1 MKKVMVSLK
10 NVFKDYDEKKIIK
23 GINLDIMEGE
33 FLTLLGPSGCGK
45 TTLLRTISGLEKVS
59 SGKIYID
66 GEDVTDVIPRKR
78 AVNTIFQNFA
88 LFSHMTVEKNI
99 EFGLKMKKVP
109 KEESRKRVKEIIEL
123 IQMEGFED
131 RKPSQLSGG
140 QQQRVALARG
150 LVNMPK
156 VLLLDEPLS
165 SLDMKLRK
173 QMEIDLQR
181 IQKKLGITFI
191 YVTHDQDE
199 ALSMSDRVAIINNG
213 VIEQI
218 DIPKNLYNYPKTK
231 FVADF
236 IGESNQFKA
245 VVVSCEK
252 DEAIIKLEI
261 DLEIKI
267 KNNNYDVGENL
278 VVIIR
283 PEQFKLAKERDVT
296 NCFYV
301 KTKEHIYN
309 GAFTKVLGKV
319 AKKEIEFIIYNDDEY
334 TKNEEVKLK
343 FNSDD
348 IVILEDNDEQK

>member
-1 MKKVMVSLK
+1 MKKVMVRLD
-10 NVFKDYDEKKIIK
+10 NVKKKYDEKEIIK
-23 GINLDIMEGE
+23 GISLDIYEGE

-66 GEDVTDVIPRKR
+66 EEDVTDVIPRKR
-78 AVNTIFQNFA
+78 EVNTIFQNFA

-99 EFGLKMKKVP
+99 GFGLKMKKVP
-109 KEESRKRVKEIIEL
+109 KSEIKSRVKEVIEL

-150 LVNMPK
+150 IVNKPK

-173 QMEIDLQR
+173 QMQVELKR
-181 IQKKLGITFI
+181 IQKKMGITFI

-218 DIPKNLYNYPKTK
+218 DTPRKLYDAPKTK

-236 IGESNQFKA
+236 IGESNQFNA
-245 VVVSCEK
+245 VVVSTQN

-261 DLEIKI
+261 DLEIKV
-267 KNNNYDVGENL
+267 KNNHYDVGEKL
-278 VVIIR
+278 TVIIR
-283 PEQFKLAKERDVT
+283 PEQFRLAREKDIT
-296 NCFYV
+296 NCFVV
-301 KTKEHIYN
+301 KTKEHIYS
-309 GAFTKVLGKV
+309 GSFTKVLGKV
-319 AKKEIEFIIYNDDEY
+319 DKKEIEFIIYNDDDY

-343 FNSDD
+343 FSSDD
-348 IVILEDNDEQK
+348 IVILEESNEE

>member
-1 MKKVMVSLK
+1 MKKVMVRLD
-10 NVFKDYDEKKIIK
+10 NVKKKYDEKEIIK
-23 GINLDIMEGE
+23 GISLDIYEGE

-78 AVNTIFQNFA
+78 EVNTIFQNFA

-99 EFGLKMKKVP
+99 GFGLKMKKVP
-109 KEESRKRVKEIIEL
+109 KSEIKSRVKEVIEL

-131 RKPSQLSGG
+131 RKPTQLSGG

-150 LVNMPK
+150 IVNKPK

-173 QMEIDLQR
+173 QMQVELKR
-181 IQKKLGITFI
+181 IQKKMGITFI

-218 DIPKNLYNYPKTK
+218 DTPRKLYDAPKTK

-236 IGESNQFKA
+236 IGESNQFNA
-245 VVVSCEK
+245 VVVSTQN

-261 DLEIKI
+261 DLEIKV
-267 KNNNYDVGENL
+267 KNNHYDVGEKL
-278 VVIIR
+278 TVIIR
-283 PEQFKLAKERDVT
+283 PEQFRLAREKDIT
-296 NCFYV
+296 NCFVV
-301 KTKEHIYN
+301 KTKEHIYS
-309 GAFTKVLGKV
+309 GSFTKVLGKV
-319 AKKEIEFIIYNDDEY
+319 DKKEIEFIIYNDDDY

-343 FNSDD
+343 FSSDD
-348 IVILEDNDEQK
+348 IVILEESNEE

>member
-1 MKKVMVSLK
+1 MKKVMVRLD
-10 NVFKDYDEKKIIK
+10 NVKKKYDEKEIIK
-23 GINLDIMEGE
+23 GISLDIYEGE

-66 GEDVTDVIPRKR
+66 EEDVTDVIPRKR
-78 AVNTIFQNFA
+78 EVNTIFQNFA

-99 EFGLKMKKVP
+99 GFGLKMKKVP
-109 KEESRKRVKEIIEL
+109 KSEIKSRVKEVIEL

-131 RKPSQLSGG
+131 RKPTQLSGG

-150 LVNMPK
+150 IVNKPK

-173 QMEIDLQR
+173 QMQVELKR
-181 IQKKLGITFI
+181 IQKKMGITFI

-218 DIPKNLYNYPKTK
+218 DTPRKLYDAPKTK

-236 IGESNQFKA
+236 IGESNQFNA
-245 VVVSCEK
+245 VVVSTQN

-261 DLEIKI
+261 DLEIKV
-267 KNNNYDVGENL
+267 KNNHYDVGEKL
-278 VVIIR
+278 TVIIR
-283 PEQFKLAKERDVT
+283 PEQFRLAREKDVT
-296 NCFYV
+296 NCFVV
-301 KTKEHIYN
+301 KTKEHIYS
-309 GAFTKVLGKV
+309 GSFTKVLGKV
-319 AKKEIEFIIYNDDEY
+319 GKKEIEFIIYNDDDY

-343 FNSDD
+343 FSSDD
-348 IVILEDNDEQK
+348 IVILEESNEE

>member
-1 MKKVMVSLK
+1 MKKVMVRLE
-10 NVFKDYDEKKIIK
+10 NVKKAYDTKEIIK
-23 GINLDIMEGE
+23 GISLDIYEGE

-45 TTLLRTISGLEKVS
+45 TTLLRTISGLENVS
-59 SGKIYID
+59 SGKVFID
-66 GEDVTDVIPRKR
+66 GVDVTDVIPRKR
-78 AVNTIFQNFA
+78 EVNTIFQNFA

-99 EFGLKMKKVP
+99 GFGLRMKKVA
-109 KEESRKRVKEIIEL
+109 KDEIKTRVKEVIDL

-131 RKPSQLSGG
+131 RKPAQLSGG

-173 QMEIDLQR
+173 EMEVELKR

-218 DIPKNLYNYPKTK
+218 DTPRQLYDKPKTK

-236 IGESNQFKA
+236 IGESNQFDA
-245 VVVSCEK
+245 VVISTQNE
-252 DEAIIKLEI
+252 EAIIKLEI
-261 DLEIKI
+261 DLEIKV

-278 VVIIR
+278 TVVIR
-283 PEQFKLAKERDVT
+283 PEQFSLARENDKT
-296 NCFYV
+296 NCFIL
-301 KTKEHIYN
+301 KTKDHIYN
-309 GAFTKVLGKV
+309 GSFTKVFGKV
-319 AKKEIEFIIYNDDEY
+319 GKKEIEFIVYNDDDY
-334 TKNEEVKLK
+334 NKNEEVKLK
-343 FNSDD
+343 FSSDE
-348 IVILEDNDEQK
+348 IVILENQNEE

>member
-191 YVTHDQDE
+191 YVTHSQDE
-199 ALSMSDRVAIINNG
+199 ALSMSDRIVVLKDG
-213 VIEQI
+213 KIEQVGSPVEVYEN
-218 DIPKNLYNYPKTK
+218 PKSLY
-231 FVADF
+231 VADF
-236 IGESNQFKA
+236 LGEANIFKGKVVEVLDSKCKVLIQNNLEFSVFNKNYQIGDYLS
-245 VVVSCEK
+245 
-252 DEAIIKLEI
+252 IIVRPENMKISKTSRKMNCLEGTI
-261 DLEIKI
+261 LEEIYTGSVTLILVEVMKWQIK
-267 KNNNYDVGENL
+267 
-278 VVIIR
+278 VIISGND
-283 PEQFKLAKERDVT
+283 KLYKVGDLV
-296 NCFYV
+296 YL
-301 KTKEHIYN
+301 Y
-309 GAFTKVLGKV
+309 FTIEDSIVLRGNHEK
-319 AKKEIEFIIYNDDEY
+319 
-334 TKNEEVKLK
+334 
-343 FNSDD
+343 
-348 IVILEDNDEQK
+348 

>member
-1 MKKVMVSLK
+1 MKKVMVRLD
-10 NVFKDYDEKKIIK
+10 NVKKKYDEKEIIK
-23 GINLDIMEGE
+23 GISLDIYEGE

-66 GEDVTDVIPRKR
+66 EEDVTDVIPRKR
-78 AVNTIFQNFA
+78 EVNTIFQNFA

-99 EFGLKMKKVP
+99 GFGLKMKKVP
-109 KEESRKRVKEIIEL
+109 KSEIKSRVKEVIEL

-131 RKPSQLSGG
+131 RKPTQLSGG

-150 LVNMPK
+150 IVNKPK

-173 QMEIDLQR
+173 QMQVELKR
-181 IQKKLGITFI
+181 IQKKMGITFI

-218 DIPKNLYNYPKTK
+218 DTPRKLYDAPKTK

-236 IGESNQFKA
+236 IGESNQFNA
-245 VVVSCEK
+245 VVVSTQN

-261 DLEIKI
+261 DLEIKV
-267 KNNNYDVGENL
+267 KNNHYDVGEKL
-278 VVIIR
+278 TVIIR
-283 PEQFKLAKERDVT
+283 PEQFRLAREKDIT
-296 NCFYV
+296 NCFVV
-301 KTKEHIYN
+301 KTKEHIYS
-309 GAFTKVLGKV
+309 GSFTKVLGKV
-319 AKKEIEFIIYNDDEY
+319 DKKEIEFIIYNDDDY

-343 FNSDD
+343 FSSDD
-348 IVILEDNDEQK
+348 IVILEESNEE

>member
-1 MKKVMVSLK
+1 MKKVMVRLD
-10 NVFKDYDEKKIIK
+10 NVKKKYDEKEIIK
-23 GINLDIMEGE
+23 GISLDIYEGE

-66 GEDVTDVIPRKR
+66 EEDVTDVIPRKR
-78 AVNTIFQNFA
+78 EVNTIFQNFA

-99 EFGLKMKKVP
+99 GFGLKMKKVP
-109 KEESRKRVKEIIEL
+109 KSEIKSRVKEVIEL
-123 IQMEGFED
+123 IQMEGFEN
-131 RKPSQLSGG
+131 RKPTQLSGG

-150 LVNMPK
+150 IVNKPK

-173 QMEIDLQR
+173 QMQVELKR
-181 IQKKLGITFI
+181 IQKKMGITFI

-218 DIPKNLYNYPKTK
+218 DTPRKLYDAPKTK

-236 IGESNQFKA
+236 IGESNQFNA
-245 VVVSCEK
+245 VVVSTQN

-261 DLEIKI
+261 DLEIKV
-267 KNNNYDVGENL
+267 KNNHYDVGEKL
-278 VVIIR
+278 TVIIR
-283 PEQFKLAKERDVT
+283 PEQFRLAREKDVT
-296 NCFYV
+296 NCFVV
-301 KTKEHIYN
+301 KTKEHIYS
-309 GAFTKVLGKV
+309 GSFTKVLGKV
-319 AKKEIEFIIYNDDEY
+319 GKKEIEFIIYNDDDY

-343 FNSDD
+343 FSSDD
-348 IVILEDNDEQK
+348 IVILEENNEE

>member
-1 MKKVMVSLK
+1 MKKVMVRLD
-10 NVFKDYDEKKIIK
+10 NVKKKYDEKEIIK
-23 GINLDIMEGE
+23 GISLDIYEGE

-66 GEDVTDVIPRKR
+66 EEDVTDVIPRKR
-78 AVNTIFQNFA
+78 EVNTIFQNFA

-99 EFGLKMKKVP
+99 GFGLKMKKVP
-109 KEESRKRVKEIIEL
+109 KSEIKTRVKEVIEL

-131 RKPSQLSGG
+131 RKPTQLSGG

-150 LVNMPK
+150 IVNKPK

-173 QMEIDLQR
+173 QMQVELKR
-181 IQKKLGITFI
+181 IQKKMGITFI

-218 DIPKNLYNYPKTK
+218 DTPRKLYDAPKTK

-236 IGESNQFKA
+236 IGESNQFNA
-245 VVVSCEK
+245 VVVSTQN

-261 DLEIKI
+261 DLEIKV
-267 KNNNYDVGENL
+267 KNNHYDVGERL
-278 VVIIR
+278 TVIIR
-283 PEQFKLAKERDVT
+283 PEQFRLAREKDIT
-296 NCFYV
+296 NCFVV
-301 KTKEHIYN
+301 KTKEHIYS
-309 GAFTKVLGKV
+309 GSFTKVLGKV
-319 AKKEIEFIIYNDDEY
+319 DKKEIEFIIYNDDDY

-343 FNSDD
+343 FSSDD
-348 IVILEDNDEQK
+348 IVILEESNEE

>member
-1 MKKVMVSLK
+1 MKKVMVRLD
-10 NVFKDYDEKKIIK
+10 NVKKKYDEKEIIK
-23 GINLDIMEGE
+23 GISLDIYEGE

-66 GEDVTDVIPRKR
+66 EEDVTDVIPRKR
-78 AVNTIFQNFA
+78 EVNTIFQNFA

-99 EFGLKMKKVP
+99 GFGLKMKKVP
-109 KEESRKRVKEIIEL
+109 KSEIKSRVKEVIEL

-131 RKPSQLSGG
+131 RKPTQLSGG

-150 LVNMPK
+150 IVNKPK

-173 QMEIDLQR
+173 QMQVELKR
-181 IQKKLGITFI
+181 IQKKMGITFI

-218 DIPKNLYNYPKTK
+218 DTPRKLYDAPKTK

-236 IGESNQFKA
+236 IGESNQFNA
-245 VVVSCEK
+245 VVVSTQN

-261 DLEIKI
+261 DLEIKV
-267 KNNNYDVGENL
+267 KNNHYDVGEKL
-278 VVIIR
+278 TVIIR
-283 PEQFKLAKERDVT
+283 PEQFRLAREKDIT
-296 NCFYV
+296 NCFVV
-301 KTKEHIYN
+301 KTKEHIYS
-309 GAFTKVLGKV
+309 GSFTKVLGKV
-319 AKKEIEFIIYNDDEY
+319 GKKEIEFIIYNDDDY

-343 FNSDD
+343 FSSDD
-348 IVILEDNDEQK
+348 IVILEESNEE

>member
-1 MKKVMVSLK
+1 MKKVMVRLDNVKK
-10 NVFKDYDEKKIIK
+10 NYDEKEIIK
-23 GINLDIMEGE
+23 GISLDIYEGE

-66 GEDVTDVIPRKR
+66 EEDVTDVIPRKR
-78 AVNTIFQNFA
+78 EVNTIFQNFA

-99 EFGLKMKKVP
+99 GFGLKMKKVP
-109 KEESRKRVKEIIEL
+109 KSEIKSRVKEVIEL

-131 RKPSQLSGG
+131 RKPTQLSGG

-150 LVNMPK
+150 IVNKPK

-173 QMEIDLQR
+173 QMQVELKR
-181 IQKKLGITFI
+181 IQKKMGITFI

-218 DIPKNLYNYPKTK
+218 DTPRKLYDAPKTK

-236 IGESNQFKA
+236 IGESNQFNA
-245 VVVSCEK
+245 VVVSTQN

-261 DLEIKI
+261 DLEIKV
-267 KNNNYDVGENL
+267 KNNHYDVGEKL
-278 VVIIR
+278 TVIIR
-283 PEQFKLAKERDVT
+283 PEQFRLAREKDIT
-296 NCFYV
+296 NCFVV
-301 KTKEHIYN
+301 KTKEHIYS
-309 GAFTKVLGKV
+309 GSFTKVLGKV
-319 AKKEIEFIIYNDDEY
+319 DKKEIEFIIYNDDDY

-343 FNSDD
+343 FSSDD
-348 IVILEDNDEQK
+348 IVILEESNEE

>member
-1 MKKVMVSLK
+1 MKKVMVKLD
-10 NVFKDYDEKKIIK
+10 NVKKDYEGKKIIK
-23 GINLDIMEGE
+23 GISLDIYEGE

-78 AVNTIFQNFA
+78 EVNTMFQNFA

-99 EFGLKMKKVP
+99 GFGLKMKKVS
-109 KEESRKRVKEIIEL
+109 KSEIKTRVKEVIEL

-131 RKPSQLSGG
+131 RKPTQLSGG

-150 LVNMPK
+150 IVNKPK

-173 QMEIDLQR
+173 QMQVELKR
-181 IQKKLGITFI
+181 IQKKMGITFI

-218 DIPKNLYNYPKTK
+218 DTPRKLYDAPKTK

-236 IGESNQFKA
+236 IGESNQFNA
-245 VVVSCEK
+245 VVVSTQN
-252 DEAIIKLEI
+252 DEATIKLEI
-261 DLEIKI
+261 DLEIKV
-267 KNNNYDVGENL
+267 KNNHYDVGEKL
-278 VVIIR
+278 TVIIR
-283 PEQFKLAKERDVT
+283 PEQFRLAREKDIT
-296 NCFYV
+296 NCFVV
-301 KTKEHIYN
+301 KTKEHIYS
-309 GAFTKVLGKV
+309 GSFTKVLGKV
-319 AKKEIEFIIYNDDEY
+319 GKKEIEFIIYNDDDY

-343 FNSDD
+343 FSSDD
-348 IVILEDNDEQK
+348 IVILEENNEE

>member
-1 MKKVMVSLK
+1 MKKVMVRLD
-10 NVFKDYDEKKIIK
+10 NVKKKYDEKEIIK
-23 GINLDIMEGE
+23 GISLDIYEGE

-66 GEDVTDVIPRKR
+66 EEDVTGVIPRKR
-78 AVNTIFQNFA
+78 EVNTIFQNFA

-99 EFGLKMKKVP
+99 GFGLKMKKVP
-109 KEESRKRVKEIIEL
+109 KSEIKSRVKEVIEL

-131 RKPSQLSGG
+131 RKPTQLSGG

-150 LVNMPK
+150 IVNKPK

-173 QMEIDLQR
+173 QMQVELKR
-181 IQKKLGITFI
+181 IQKKMGITFI

-218 DIPKNLYNYPKTK
+218 DTPRKLYDAPKTK

-236 IGESNQFKA
+236 IGESNQFNA
-245 VVVSCEK
+245 VVVSTQN
-252 DEAIIKLEI
+252 DEATIKLEI
-261 DLEIKI
+261 DLEIKV
-267 KNNNYDVGENL
+267 KNNHYDVGEKL
-278 VVIIR
+278 TVIIR
-283 PEQFKLAKERDVT
+283 PEQFRLAREKDIT
-296 NCFYV
+296 NCFVV
-301 KTKEHIYN
+301 KTKEHIYS
-309 GAFTKVLGKV
+309 GSFTKVLGKV
-319 AKKEIEFIIYNDDEY
+319 DKKEIEFIIYNDDDY

-343 FNSDD
+343 FSSDD
-348 IVILEDNDEQK
+348 IVILEESNEE

>member
-1 MKKVMVSLK
+1 MKKVMVKLD
-10 NVFKDYDEKKIIK
+10 NVKKDYEGKKIIK
-23 GINLDIMEGE
+23 GISLDIYEGE

-78 AVNTIFQNFA
+78 EVNTIFQNFA

-99 EFGLKMKKVP
+99 GFGLKMKKVP
-109 KEESRKRVKEIIEL
+109 KSEIKTRVKEVIEL

-131 RKPSQLSGG
+131 RKPTQLSGG

-150 LVNMPK
+150 IVNKPK

-173 QMEIDLQR
+173 QMQVELKR
-181 IQKKLGITFI
+181 IQKKMGITFI

-218 DIPKNLYNYPKTK
+218 DTPRKLYDAPKTK

-236 IGESNQFKA
+236 IGESNQFNA
-245 VVVSCEK
+245 VVVSTQN

-261 DLEIKI
+261 DLEIKV
-267 KNNNYDVGENL
+267 KNNHYDVGERL
-278 VVIIR
+278 TVIIR
-283 PEQFKLAKERDVT
+283 PEQFRLAREKDIT
-296 NCFYV
+296 NCFVV
-301 KTKEHIYN
+301 KTKEHIYS
-309 GAFTKVLGKV
+309 GSFTKVLGKV
-319 AKKEIEFIIYNDDEY
+319 GKKEIEFIIYNDDDY

-343 FNSDD
+343 FSSDD
-348 IVILEDNDEQK
+348 IVILEENNEE

>member
-1 MKKVMVSLK
+1 MKKVMVRLD
-10 NVFKDYDEKKIIK
+10 NVKKKYDEKEIIK
-23 GINLDIMEGE
+23 GISLDIYEGE

-78 AVNTIFQNFA
+78 EVNTIFQNFA

-99 EFGLKMKKVP
+99 GFGLKMKKVP
-109 KEESRKRVKEIIEL
+109 KSEIKSRVKEVIEL
-123 IQMEGFED
+123 IQMEGFEN
-131 RKPSQLSGG
+131 RKPTQLSGG

-150 LVNMPK
+150 IVNKPK

-173 QMEIDLQR
+173 QMQVELKR
-181 IQKKLGITFI
+181 IQKKMGITFI

-218 DIPKNLYNYPKTK
+218 DTPRKLYDTPKTK

-236 IGESNQFKA
+236 IGESNQFNA
-245 VVVSCEK
+245 VVVSTQN
-252 DEAIIKLEI
+252 DEATIKLEI
-261 DLEIKI
+261 DLEIKV
-267 KNNNYDVGENL
+267 KNNHYDVGEKL
-278 VVIIR
+278 TVIIR
-283 PEQFKLAKERDVT
+283 PEQFRLAREKDIT
-296 NCFYV
+296 NCFVV
-301 KTKEHIYN
+301 KTKEHIYS
-309 GAFTKVLGKV
+309 GSFTKVLGKV
-319 AKKEIEFIIYNDDEY
+319 GKKEIEFIIYNDDDY
-334 TKNEEVKLK
+334 IKNEEVKLK
-343 FNSDD
+343 FSSDD
-348 IVILEDNDEQK
+348 IVILEENNEE

>member
-1 MKKVMVSLK
+1 MKKVMVRLE
-10 NVFKDYDEKKIIK
+10 NVKKDYDDKKIIK
-23 GINLDIMEGE
+23 GITLDIYEGE

-45 TTLLRTISGLEKVS
+45 TTLLRTISGLEMVS
-59 SGKIYID
+59 SGKIFID
-66 GEDVTDVIPRKR
+66 GEDVTEVIPRKR
-78 AVNTIFQNFA
+78 EVNTIFQNFA
-88 LFSHMTVEKNI
+88 LFSHMSVEKNI
-99 EFGLKMKKVP
+99 GFGLKMKKVP
-109 KEESRKRVKEIIEL
+109 KDEIRKRVKEVIEL

-150 LVNMPK
+150 IVNKPK

-173 QMEIDLQR
+173 QMQVELKR
-181 IQKKLGITFI
+181 IQKKMGITFI

-218 DIPKNLYNYPKTK
+218 DEPKKLYDFPKTK

-245 VVVSCEK
+245 IVDSINGN
-252 DEAIIKLEI
+252 DAILNLEI
-261 DLEIKI
+261 DLKIKV
-267 KNNNYDVGENL
+267 KNNNYEAGEKL
-278 VVIIR
+278 VVVIR
-283 PEQFKLAKERDVT
+283 PEQFKLAREKDIT
-296 NCFYV
+296 NCFMV
-301 KTKEHIYN
+301 KIKDHVYN
-309 GAFTKVLGKV
+309 GSFTKVFAKVGK
-319 AKKEIEFIIYNDDEY
+319 KDIEFIIYNDEDY

-348 IVILEDNDEQK
+348 IVVLENLDEK

>member
-1 MKKVMVSLK
+1 MKKVMVRLD
-10 NVFKDYDEKKIIK
+10 NVKKKYDEKEIIK
-23 GINLDIMEGE
+23 GISLDIYEGE

-78 AVNTIFQNFA
+78 EVNTIFQNFA

-99 EFGLKMKKVP
+99 GFGLKMKKVP
-109 KEESRKRVKEIIEL
+109 KSEIKSRVKEVIEL

-131 RKPSQLSGG
+131 RKPTQLSGG

-150 LVNMPK
+150 IVNKPK

-173 QMEIDLQR
+173 QMQVELKR
-181 IQKKLGITFI
+181 IQKKMGITFI

-218 DIPKNLYNYPKTK
+218 DTPRKLYDAPKTK

-236 IGESNQFKA
+236 IGESNQFNA
-245 VVVSCEK
+245 VVVSTQN

-261 DLEIKI
+261 DLEK
-267 KNNNYDVGENL
+267 KKKKYHYDVGEKL
-278 VVIIR
+278 TVIIR
-283 PEQFKLAKERDVT
+283 PEQFRLAREKDIT
-296 NCFYV
+296 NCFVV
-301 KTKEHIYN
+301 KTKEHIYS
-309 GAFTKVLGKV
+309 GSFTKVLGKV
-319 AKKEIEFIIYNDDEY
+319 DKKEIEFIIYNDDDY

-343 FNSDD
+343 FSSDD
-348 IVILEDNDEQK
+348 IVILEESNEE

>member
-1 MKKVMVSLK
+1 MKKVMVRLD
-10 NVFKDYDEKKIIK
+10 NVKKKYDEKEIIK
-23 GINLDIMEGE
+23 GISLDIYEGE

-66 GEDVTDVIPRKR
+66 EEDVTDVIPRKR
-78 AVNTIFQNFA
+78 EVNTIFQNFA

-99 EFGLKMKKVP
+99 GFGLKMKEVP
-109 KEESRKRVKEIIEL
+109 KSEIKSRVKEVIEL
-123 IQMEGFED
+123 IQMEGFEN
-131 RKPSQLSGG
+131 RKPTQLSGG

-150 LVNMPK
+150 IVNKPK

-173 QMEIDLQR
+173 QMQVELKR
-181 IQKKLGITFI
+181 IQKKMGITFI

-218 DIPKNLYNYPKTK
+218 DTPRKLYDAPKTK

-236 IGESNQFKA
+236 IGESNQFNA
-245 VVVSCEK
+245 VVVSTQN

-261 DLEIKI
+261 DLEIKV
-267 KNNNYDVGENL
+267 KNNHYDVGEKL
-278 VVIIR
+278 TVIIR
-283 PEQFKLAKERDVT
+283 PEQFRLAREKDIT
-296 NCFYV
+296 NCFVV
-301 KTKEHIYN
+301 KTKEHIYS
-309 GAFTKVLGKV
+309 GSFTKVLGKV
-319 AKKEIEFIIYNDDEY
+319 DKKEIEFIIYNDDDY

-343 FNSDD
+343 FSSDD
-348 IVILEDNDEQK
+348 IVILEESNEE

>member
-1 MKKVMVSLK
+1 MKKVMVRLD
-10 NVFKDYDEKKIIK
+10 NVKKKYDEKEIIK
-23 GINLDIMEGE
+23 GISLDIYEGE

-66 GEDVTDVIPRKR
+66 EEDVTGVIPRKR
-78 AVNTIFQNFA
+78 EVNTIFQNFA

-99 EFGLKMKKVP
+99 GFGLKMKKVP
-109 KEESRKRVKEIIEL
+109 KSEIKSRVKEVIEL
-123 IQMEGFED
+123 IQMEGFEN
-131 RKPSQLSGG
+131 RKPTQLSGG

-150 LVNMPK
+150 IVNKPK

-173 QMEIDLQR
+173 QMQVELKR
-181 IQKKLGITFI
+181 IQKKMGITFI

-218 DIPKNLYNYPKTK
+218 DTPRKLYDAPKTK

-236 IGESNQFKA
+236 IGESNQFNA
-245 VVVSCEK
+245 VVVSTQN
-252 DEAIIKLEI
+252 DEATIKLEI
-261 DLEIKI
+261 DLEIKV
-267 KNNNYDVGENL
+267 KNNHYDVGEKL
-278 VVIIR
+278 TVIIR
-283 PEQFKLAKERDVT
+283 PEQFRLAREKDIT
-296 NCFYV
+296 NCFVV
-301 KTKEHIYN
+301 KTKEHIYS
-309 GAFTKVLGKV
+309 GSFTKVLGKV
-319 AKKEIEFIIYNDDEY
+319 DKKEIEFIIYNDDDY

-343 FNSDD
+343 FSSDD
-348 IVILEDNDEQK
+348 IVILEESNEE

>member
-1 MKKVMVSLK
+1 MKKVMVRLD
-10 NVFKDYDEKKIIK
+10 NVKKKYDEKEILK
-23 GINLDIMEGE
+23 GISLDIYEGE

-66 GEDVTDVIPRKR
+66 EEDVTDVIPRKR
-78 AVNTIFQNFA
+78 EVNTIFQNFA

-99 EFGLKMKKVP
+99 GFGLKMKKVP
-109 KEESRKRVKEIIEL
+109 KSEIKSRVKEVIEL

-131 RKPSQLSGG
+131 RKPTQLSGG

-150 LVNMPK
+150 IVNKPK

-173 QMEIDLQR
+173 QMQVELKR
-181 IQKKLGITFI
+181 IQKKMGITFI

-218 DIPKNLYNYPKTK
+218 DTPRKLYDAPKTK

-236 IGESNQFKA
+236 IGESNQFNA
-245 VVVSCEK
+245 VVVSTQN

-261 DLEIKI
+261 DLEIKV
-267 KNNNYDVGENL
+267 KNNHYDVGEKL
-278 VVIIR
+278 TVIIR
-283 PEQFKLAKERDVT
+283 PEQFRLAREKDIT
-296 NCFYV
+296 NCFVV
-301 KTKEHIYN
+301 KTKEHIYS
-309 GAFTKVLGKV
+309 GSFTKVLGKV
-319 AKKEIEFIIYNDDEY
+319 DKKEIEFIIYNDDDY

-343 FNSDD
+343 FSSDD
-348 IVILEDNDEQK
+348 IVILEESNEE

>member
-1 MKKVMVSLK
+1 MKKVMVKLD
-10 NVFKDYDEKKIIK
+10 NVKKDYEGKKIIK
-23 GINLDIMEGE
+23 GISLDIYEGE

-78 AVNTIFQNFA
+78 EVNTIFQNFA

-99 EFGLKMKKVP
+99 GFGLKMKKVS
-109 KEESRKRVKEIIEL
+109 KSEIKTRVKEVIEL

-131 RKPSQLSGG
+131 RKPTQLSGG

-150 LVNMPK
+150 IVNKPK

-173 QMEIDLQR
+173 QMQVELKR
-181 IQKKLGITFI
+181 IQKKMGITFI

-218 DIPKNLYNYPKTK
+218 DTPRKLYDAPKTK

-236 IGESNQFKA
+236 IGESNQFNA
-245 VVVSCEK
+245 VVVSTQN
-252 DEAIIKLEI
+252 DEATIKLEI
-261 DLEIKI
+261 DLEIKV
-267 KNNNYDVGENL
+267 KNNHYDVGEKL
-278 VVIIR
+278 TVIIR
-283 PEQFKLAKERDVT
+283 PEQFRLAREKDIT
-296 NCFYV
+296 NCFVV
-301 KTKEHIYN
+301 KSKEHIYS
-309 GAFTKVLGKV
+309 GSFTKVLGKV
-319 AKKEIEFIIYNDDEY
+319 GKKEIEFIIYNDDDY

-343 FNSDD
+343 FSSDD
-348 IVILEDNDEQK
+348 IVILEENNEE

>member
-1 MKKVMVSLK
+1 MKKVMVRLD
-10 NVFKDYDEKKIIK
+10 NVKKKYDEKEIIK
-23 GINLDIMEGE
+23 GISLDIYEGE

-66 GEDVTDVIPRKR
+66 EEDVTDVIPRKR
-78 AVNTIFQNFA
+78 EVNTIFQNFA

-99 EFGLKMKKVP
+99 GFGLKMKKVP
-109 KEESRKRVKEIIEL
+109 KSEIKSRVKEVIEL

-131 RKPSQLSGG
+131 RKPTQLSGG

-150 LVNMPK
+150 IVNKPK

-173 QMEIDLQR
+173 QMQVELKR
-181 IQKKLGITFI
+181 IQKKMGITFI

-218 DIPKNLYNYPKTK
+218 DTPRKLYDAPKTK

-236 IGESNQFKA
+236 IGESNQFNA
-245 VVVSCEK
+245 VVVSTQN
-252 DEAIIKLEI
+252 DEATIKLEI
-261 DLEIKI
+261 DLEIKV
-267 KNNNYDVGENL
+267 KNNHYDVGEKL
-278 VVIIR
+278 TVIIR
-283 PEQFKLAKERDVT
+283 PEQFRLAREKDIT
-296 NCFYV
+296 NCFVV
-301 KTKEHIYN
+301 KTKEHIYS
-309 GAFTKVLGKV
+309 GSFTKVLGKV
-319 AKKEIEFIIYNDDEY
+319 DKKEIEFIIYNDDDY

-343 FNSDD
+343 FSSDD
-348 IVILEDNDEQK
+348 IVILEESNEE

>member
-1 MKKVMVSLK
+1 MKKVMVKLD
-10 NVFKDYDEKKIIK
+10 NVKKDYEGKKIIK
-23 GINLDIMEGE
+23 GISLDIYEGE

-78 AVNTIFQNFA
+78 EVNTIFQNFA

-99 EFGLKMKKVP
+99 GFGLKMKKVS
-109 KEESRKRVKEIIEL
+109 KSEIKTRVKEVIEL

-131 RKPSQLSGG
+131 RKPTQLSGG

-150 LVNMPK
+150 IVNKPK

-173 QMEIDLQR
+173 QMQVELKR
-181 IQKKLGITFI
+181 IQKKMGITFI

-218 DIPKNLYNYPKTK
+218 DTPRKLYDAPKTK

-236 IGESNQFKA
+236 IGESNQFNA
-245 VVVSCEK
+245 VVVSTQN
-252 DEAIIKLEI
+252 DEATIKLEI
-261 DLEIKI
+261 DLEIKV
-267 KNNNYDVGENL
+267 KNNHYDVGEKL
-278 VVIIR
+278 TVIIR
-283 PEQFKLAKERDVT
+283 PEQFRLAREKDIT
-296 NCFYV
+296 NCFVV
-301 KTKEHIYN
+301 KTKEHIYS
-309 GAFTKVLGKV
+309 GSFTKVLGKV
-319 AKKEIEFIIYNDDEY
+319 GKKEIEFIIYNDDDY

-343 FNSDD
+343 FSSDD
-348 IVILEDNDEQK
+348 IVILEENNEE

>member
-1 MKKVMVSLK
+1 MKKVMVKLD
-10 NVFKDYDEKKIIK
+10 NVKKDYDGKEIIK
-23 GINLDIMEGE
+23 GISLDIYEGE

-45 TTLLRTISGLEKVS
+45 TTLLRTISGLENVS
-59 SGKIYID
+59 SGKVFID

-78 AVNTIFQNFA
+78 EVNTIFQNFA

-99 EFGLKMKKVP
+99 DFGLKMKKVS
-109 KEESRKRVKEIIEL
+109 KSEIKNRVKEVIEL

-150 LVNMPK
+150 IVNKPK

-173 QMEIDLQR
+173 QMQVELKR
-181 IQKKLGITFI
+181 IQKKMGITFI

-218 DIPKNLYNYPKTK
+218 DTPRKLYDAPKTK

-236 IGESNQFKA
+236 IGESNQFDA
-245 VVVSCEK
+245 VVVSTQG
-252 DEAIIKLEI
+252 DEATIKLEI
-261 DLEIKI
+261 DLEIKV
-267 KNNNYDVGENL
+267 KNNHYDVGEKL
-278 VVIIR
+278 TVIIR
-283 PEQFKLAKERDVT
+283 PEQFKLAREKDIT
-296 NCFYV
+296 NCFIV
-301 KTKEHIYN
+301 KTKEHIYS
-309 GAFTKVLGKV
+309 GSFTKVLGKV
-319 AKKEIEFIIYNDDEY
+319 GKKEVKFIIYNDDDY

-343 FNSDD
+343 FSSDD
-348 IVILEDNDEQK
+348 IVILEDYNEE

>member
-1 MKKVMVSLK
+1 MKKVMVRLD
-10 NVFKDYDEKKIIK
+10 NVKKKYDEKEIIK
-23 GINLDIMEGE
+23 GISLDIYEGE

-78 AVNTIFQNFA
+78 EVNTIFQNFA

-99 EFGLKMKKVP
+99 GFGLKMKKVP
-109 KEESRKRVKEIIEL
+109 KSEIKSRVKEVIEL
-123 IQMEGFED
+123 IQMEGFEN
-131 RKPSQLSGG
+131 RKPTQLSGG

-150 LVNMPK
+150 IVNKPK

-173 QMEIDLQR
+173 QMQVELKR
-181 IQKKLGITFI
+181 IQKKMGITFI

-218 DIPKNLYNYPKTK
+218 DTPRKLYDAPKTK

-236 IGESNQFKA
+236 IGESNQFNA
-245 VVVSCEK
+245 VVVSTQN

-261 DLEIKI
+261 DLEIKV
-267 KNNNYDVGENL
+267 KNNHYDVGEKL
-278 VVIIR
+278 TVIIR
-283 PEQFKLAKERDVT
+283 PEQFRLAREKDIT
-296 NCFYV
+296 NCFVV
-301 KTKEHIYN
+301 KTKEHIYS
-309 GAFTKVLGKV
+309 GSFTKVLGKV
-319 AKKEIEFIIYNDDEY
+319 DKKEIEFIIYNDDDY

-343 FNSDD
+343 FSSDD
-348 IVILEDNDEQK
+348 IVILEESNEE

>member
-1 MKKVMVSLK
+1 MKKVMVRLD
-10 NVFKDYDEKKIIK
+10 NVKKKYDEKEIIK
-23 GINLDIMEGE
+23 GISLDIYEGE

-78 AVNTIFQNFA
+78 EVNTIFQNFA

-99 EFGLKMKKVP
+99 GFGLKMKKVP
-109 KEESRKRVKEIIEL
+109 KSEIKSRVKEVIEL
-123 IQMEGFED
+123 IQMEGFEN
-131 RKPSQLSGG
+131 RKPTQLSGG

-150 LVNMPK
+150 IVNKPK

-173 QMEIDLQR
+173 QMQVELKR
-181 IQKKLGITFI
+181 IQKKMGITFI

-218 DIPKNLYNYPKTK
+218 DTPRKLYDTPKTK

-236 IGESNQFKA
+236 IGESNQFNA
-245 VVVSCEK
+245 VVVSTQN
-252 DEAIIKLEI
+252 DEATIKLEI
-261 DLEIKI
+261 DLEIKV
-267 KNNNYDVGENL
+267 KNNHYDVGEKL
-278 VVIIR
+278 TVIIR
-283 PEQFKLAKERDVT
+283 PEQFRLAREKDIT
-296 NCFYV
+296 NCFVV
-301 KTKEHIYN
+301 KTKEHIYS
-309 GAFTKVLGKV
+309 GSFTKVLGKV
-319 AKKEIEFIIYNDDEY
+319 GKKEIEFIIYNDDDY

-343 FNSDD
+343 FSSDD
-348 IVILEDNDEQK
+348 IVILEENNEE

>member
-45 TTLLRTISGLEKVS
+45 TTLLRKIYDLEKVS

-173 QMEIDLQR
+173 QMEIDLQN
-181 IQKKLGITFI
+181 IKKKLGITFI

-218 DIPKNLYNYPKTK
+218 DTPKNLYNYPKTK

>member
-1 MKKVMVSLK
+1 MKKVMVRLD
-10 NVFKDYDEKKIIK
+10 NVKKKYDEKEIIK
-23 GINLDIMEGE
+23 GISLDIYEGE

-66 GEDVTDVIPRKR
+66 EEDVTDVIPRKR
-78 AVNTIFQNFA
+78 EVNTIFQNFA

-99 EFGLKMKKVP
+99 GFGLKMKKVP
-109 KEESRKRVKEIIEL
+109 KSEIKSRVKEVIEL
-123 IQMEGFED
+123 IQMEGFEN
-131 RKPSQLSGG
+131 RKPTQLSGG

-150 LVNMPK
+150 IVNKPK

-173 QMEIDLQR
+173 QMQVELKR
-181 IQKKLGITFI
+181 IQKKMGITFI

-218 DIPKNLYNYPKTK
+218 DTPRKLYDAPKTK

-236 IGESNQFKA
+236 IGESNQFNA
-245 VVVSCEK
+245 VVVSTQN

-261 DLEIKI
+261 DLEIKV
-267 KNNNYDVGENL
+267 KNNHYDVGEKL
-278 VVIIR
+278 TVIIR
-283 PEQFKLAKERDVT
+283 PEQFRLAREKDIT
-296 NCFYV
+296 NCFVV
-301 KTKEHIYN
+301 KTKEHIYS
-309 GAFTKVLGKV
+309 GSFTKVLGKV
-319 AKKEIEFIIYNDDEY
+319 DKKEIEFIIYNDDDY

-343 FNSDD
+343 FSSDD
-348 IVILEDNDEQK
+348 IVILEESNEE